1 MKTTSSK
8 GKVPFLSKLA
18 YGFGDVGC
26 NFSWSFVVS
35 FLMIFYTDVF
45 GVGMA
50 AVATLMLISRIWD
63 AVNDPLIGSL
73 SDRTKSRW
81 GRYRPWL
88 LFGAPITG
96 LVLVICFWA
105 HPEMNSMGKIIYM
118 SITYG
123 LLVLG
128 YTCVN
133 LPYGTLC
140 GAMTQNID
148 ERAQI
153 NTSRSVAAMIAI
165 GIINIITVPLV
176 KYCGD
181 GTLSS
186 AQGFIGVAAI
196 YGLVFTFCH
205 WFCFAKTKEVVEIPM
220 SQKAYPIGE
229 QLKAVVK
236 NKPFLMAVVGQ
247 LLFGFILY
255 GRNAD
260 LIYYF
265 KYVEG
270 NEDLFS
276 FFSGVIVIPSIIGAA
291 IFPLVFKWTGNKGW
305 AASVFSVLMGISM
318 VVLYFFSPNEDPVLF
333 YTFAALAQFFFSG
346 FTLCVSP
353 DNALDTVLLEI
364 PSSLAISI
372 IVVCFIWFVVL
383 SYAYN

>member
-1 MKTTSSK
+1 METMNTTSSK
-8 GKVPFLSKLA
+8 GKVSFLSKLA

-45 GVGMA
+45 GVSMA
-50 AVATLMLISRIWD
+50 AVATLMLVSRIWD
-63 AVNDPLIGSL
+63 AVNDPVIGSL

-96 LVLVICFWA
+96 
-105 HPEMNSMGKIIYM
+105 
-118 SITYG
+118 
-123 LLVLG
+123 
-128 YTCVN
+128 
-133 LPYGTLC
+133 
-140 GAMTQNID
+140 
-148 ERAQI
+148 
-153 NTSRSVAAMIAI
+153 
-165 GIINIITVPLV
+165 
-176 KYCGD
+176 
-181 GTLSS
+181 
-186 AQGFIGVAAI
+186 
-196 YGLVFTFCH
+196 
-205 WFCFAKTKEVVEIPM
+205 
-220 SQKAYPIGE
+220 
-229 QLKAVVK
+229 
-236 NKPFLMAVVGQ
+236 
-247 LLFGFILY
+247 
-255 GRNAD
+255 
-260 LIYYF
+260 
-265 KYVEG
+265 
-270 NEDLFS
+270 
-276 FFSGVIVIPSIIGAA
+276 
-291 IFPLVFKWTGNKGW
+291 LVFKWTGNKGW

>member
-1 MKTTSSK
+1 
-8 GKVPFLSKLA
+8 
-18 YGFGDVGC
+18 
-26 NFSWSFVVS
+26 
-35 FLMIFYTDVF
+35 
-45 GVGMA
+45 
-50 AVATLMLISRIWD
+50 
-63 AVNDPLIGSL
+63 
-73 SDRTKSRW
+73 
-81 GRYRPWL
+81 
-88 LFGAPITG
+88 
-96 LVLVICFWA
+96 
-105 HPEMNSMGKIIYM
+105 
-118 SITYG
+118 
-123 LLVLG
+123 
-128 YTCVN
+128 
-133 LPYGTLC
+133 
-140 GAMTQNID
+140 
-148 ERAQI
+148 
-153 NTSRSVAAMIAI
+153 
-165 GIINIITVPLV
+165 
-176 KYCGD
+176 
-181 GTLSS
+181 
-186 AQGFIGVAAI
+186 
-196 YGLVFTFCH
+196 
-205 WFCFAKTKEVVEIPM
+205 M

-229 QLKAVVK
+229 QLRAVVK

-353 DNALDTVLLEI
+353 DNALDTVLLDI